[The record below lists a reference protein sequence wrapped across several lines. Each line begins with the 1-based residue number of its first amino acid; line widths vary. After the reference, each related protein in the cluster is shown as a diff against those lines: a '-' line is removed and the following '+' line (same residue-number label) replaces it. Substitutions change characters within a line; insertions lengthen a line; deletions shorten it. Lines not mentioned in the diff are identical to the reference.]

1 MGNRSRAAL
10 VAGGVFL
17 VGVAALSRFYA
28 YPTLA
33 VAPAD
38 QVTQVIADGP
48 GARIFDVATLKEIT
62 IDLQAVRNIRGDV
75 AASEQASKDLDRDVV
90 VYDMSIVTDKPG
102 YVLPDDAKQTDN
114 WPRSFS
120 QQRMV
125 LDARTGEAVSWKPQD
140 PKQGEYLSTK
150 IEDTDDARDYADDKG
165 PEDGRPVFEG
175 HKGLVLKFPAGT
187 EKKDYEFWEANT
199 RQAWPIK
206 YESEEKVLGLNTYKF
221 VQEVPT
227 TKIAEIAG
235 VPRSALKLPGEGSV
249 TVDRDYAST
258 RTIWVEPLT
267 GAIINA
273 SDKQYST
280 LKYEGETRLIATD
293 ATFTYTDETV
303 KKNVEGVEREDT
315 GEIDGG
321 YQDKAAQL
329 NLIKNVIPLTALILG
344 VLLIALAGFLQARPT
359 ATRARR
365 GGGGDDGD
373 DAF

>member
-1 MGNRSRAAL
+1 VGNRSRAAL

-28 YPTLA
+28 YPALA

-38 QVTQVIADGP
+38 QITTVIADGP
-48 GARIFDVATLKEIT
+48 QATIFDVATLKEIT
-62 IDLQAVRNIRGDV
+62 IDLQAVRTIKGDV
-75 AASEQASKDLDRDVV
+75 AASQQASEDLDREVV

-102 YVLPDDAKQTDN
+102 YVLPDDASQTDQ

-120 QQRMV
+120 QQRMI
-125 LDARTGEAVSWKPQD
+125 LDASTGEALQWKPDQ
-140 PKQGEYLSTK
+140 EYLSTK
-150 IEDTDDARDYADDKG
+150 IEDSEGARDYPDEKG
-165 PEDGRPVFEG
+165 PEEGRPVFEG
-175 HKGLVLKFPAGT
+175 HNGLVLKFPAGT

-206 YESEEKVLGLNTYKF
+206 FESEEKVLGLDTYKF

-293 ATFTYTDETV
+293 ATFTYNDETV
-303 KKNVEGVEREDT
+303 KKNVEGVERADT

-329 NLIKNVIPLTALILG
+329 NLIKNVIPLIALILG

-359 ATRARR
+359 AARARR
-365 GGGGDDGD
+365 GGDD
-373 DAF
+373 DAS

>member
-1 MGNRSRAAL
+1 MVSDGGCGRIGPPGLSRWYGPRPLRESASQVWPSALLAGSVRPITIAWEGDVGNRSRAAL

-75 AASEQASKDLDRDVV
+75 AASGQASKDLDRDVV

-140 PKQGEYLSTK
+140 PKRASTCPPRSR
-150 IEDTDDARDYADDKG
+150 T
-165 PEDGRPVFEG
+165 
-175 HKGLVLKFPAGT
+175 
-187 EKKDYEFWEANT
+187 
-199 RQAWPIK
+199 
-206 YESEEKVLGLNTYKF
+206 
-221 VQEVPT
+221 PT
-227 TKIAEIAG
+227 TPATT
-235 VPRSALKLPGEGSV
+235 PTTRALKTAARSSRV
-249 TVDRDYAST
+249 TRV
-258 RTIWVEPLT
+258 WC
-267 GAIINA
+267 
-273 SDKQYST
+273 
-280 LKYEGETRLIATD
+280 
-293 ATFTYTDETV
+293 
-303 KKNVEGVEREDT
+303 
-315 GEIDGG
+315 
-321 YQDKAAQL
+321 
-329 NLIKNVIPLTALILG
+329 
-344 VLLIALAGFLQARPT
+344 
-359 ATRARR
+359 
-365 GGGGDDGD
+365 
-373 DAF
+373 

>member
-1 MGNRSRAAL
+1 VGNRSRAAL

-28 YPTLA
+28 HPALA

-38 QVTQVIADGP
+38 QQTTVIADGP
-48 GARIFDVATLKEIT
+48 QARIFDVATLSEIT
-62 IDLQAVRNIRGDV
+62 TDLEAVRTIKGDV
-75 AASEQASKDLDRDVV
+75 AASQQASEDVGREVV

-102 YVLPDDAKQTDN
+102 YVLPDDATKTDQ

-125 LDARTGEAVSWKPQD
+125 LDASTGEAVSWKPED

-150 IEDTDDARDYADDKG
+150 IEDADKARDYADEEG
-165 PEDGRPVFEG
+165 PEAGRPRFDG
-175 HKGLVLKFPAGT
+175 HKGLVLKFPAST
-187 EKKDYEFWEANT
+187 EKKTYQFWEANT
-199 RQAWPIK
+199 RQAWPITFEK
-206 YESEEKVLGLNTYKF
+206 EEKVLGLNTYKF
-221 VQEVPT
+221 VQQVPT

-235 VPRSALKLPGEGSV
+235 VPRSALKLPGAGSV
-249 TVDRDYAST
+249 TVDRDYEST

-280 LKYEGETRLIATD
+280 LKYQGETRLIATD
-293 ATFTYTDETV
+293 ATFTYTEETV

-329 NLIKNVIPLTALILG
+329 NLIKNVIPFTALILG
-344 VLLIALAGFLQARPT
+344 VALLALAGFLQTRPS
-359 ATRARR
+359 ASRARR
-365 GGGGDDGD
+365 ED
-373 DAF
+373 